1 MNRKGRVVKEFLLV
15 LVTIVFTSA
24 IVFTL
29 VSLGVVEVEAS
40 SDTTSMLN
48 TEFLPFGRG
57 GELVINNFRFCD
69 YESSLSGCWQETEY
83 FYSGDEVHFSF
94 EVISST
100 YMGDLILVENYQ
112 LLGPYGEIILSVEAE
127 DNFYYE
133 IQSKNEKET
142 VYFTDYFILGSDA
155 VPGTYT
161 VNLIINN
168 QLLEKQVVLTE
179 NFQVLQ
185 E

>member
-1 MNRKGRVVKEFLLV
+1 MVKELLLV
-15 LVTIVFTSA
+15 LVTMVFTSA
-24 IVFTL
+24 VVFTII
-29 VSLGVVEVEAS
+29 SLSVVEVEAS

-69 YESSLSGCWQETEY
+69 YESNLNGCWQENEY
-83 FYSGDEVHFSF
+83 FYPNEEVHFFF

-100 YMGDLILVENYQ
+100 YYGDILLVENYQ
-112 LLGPYGEIILSVEAE
+112 LLGPSGEVILSVEAK
-127 DNFYYE
+127 NNYYYE
-133 IQSKNEKET
+133 IESNREKET
-142 VYFTDYFILGSDA
+142 VYFIDYFILGSDA

-179 NFQVLQ
+179 TFQVLN
-185 E
+185 EG